1 MVPTHFPSSIAGV
14 PLLMPFTLN
23 FTITNL
29 TFEEDMQHPGSW
41 KFNATELI
49 LQGLLKHMFRNTS
62 SLGSLYSGCRLAS
75 LRPEKD
81 GAATRV
87 DAICMHRPD
96 PKGPGLDREQ
106 LYWELSHLT
115 HGIALLGPYTLDR
128 DSLYVN
134 GYTHQALNSTP
145 SIAMTSTIFPATS
158 MAPVSVSTVASPAL
172 VPFTLNFT
180 INNLPY
186 VEDMHR
192 PGSWKFNHTE
202 RVLQDL
208 LRLLFNNTRL
218 GHIYSGCR
226 LTSLRPEKNG
236 AATGVDAVCT
246 HRPDPVGPGLDR
258 EQLYWELSQLT
269 HGVTRLGPYTLDQD
283 SLYVNGYSHWT
294 SATSA
299 TTAGTST
306 FFPVSSLAPS
316 SKPIATD
323 LHLVSFTLNFTI
335 TNMQYTEDMGRPSS
349 LKFSATKSILQ
360 HQLRVLFSKTSV
372 GPLYAG
378 CSLELLR
385 PEKRGAATG
394 VNIVCRLHSD
404 PTRPALNT
412 QQLYWELSRAT
423 DGITQLGSFSLDR
436 NSLYVNGYTY
446 AALAPPTTTGEVSE
460 EPFTLNFT
468 IDNLR
473 YSADMGRP
481 GSHKFNI
488 TDTLMQHLLSP
499 LFQRSSLGARYAGC
513 RVISLRSVKNGAKTR
528 VNILCTYRQSP
539 SGPSLLAKQVF
550 HELSRQT
557 HGITRLGPYSLDKD
571 SLYLNGY
578 NERGPDEP
586 PTTPAPATTFL
597 PTSPSPV
604 QPESTTAMGYNLKT
618 LTLNFTISNLP
629 YSADMSNGS
638 AMFNSTKMILHRLLG
653 SLFQKSSLGPF
664 YSACRLIS
672 LKPEKDGATT
682 SVDVVCTYH
691 PDPMSHRLDIEQ
703 LYWELSQ
710 LTHGVTQLGFYTLVK
725 DSLFINGYAPQSLS
739 IQREYQLNFHII
751 NWNLSNPD
759 PTSPESIALLWDVND
774 KVTKLYRSSQLQD
787 VFLYCLV
794 TNLTLDPISVTIK
807 ARFSSSVDSS
817 MVKQVFLDKT
827 LNTSSH
833 WLGATYQ
840 LTDVHVTDAEPS
852 VHPPTD
858 QPVISPSF
866 QKVQLNF
873 TVTNLFYSQDM
884 KQPDTPKY
892 QRNKRNIEDAL
903 NQLFRNSSIKTHF
916 SDCEVSAFRSVPPS
930 NHTGVNAQC
939 YFTLLTRSP
948 YQVVI
953 YEEFLRLTKNGT
965 QLQNFTL
972 DRNSL
977 LVDGY
982 SPNRN
987 DVVTEN
993 SDLPFWAIILICLAG
1008 LLLLI
1013 MVLISFFLVTV
1024 HRRKKEADYEVQQ
1037 HQPNSMGHYLPHLDL
1052 RKLQ

>member
-1 MVPTHFPSSIAGV
+1 MNGCPWTTTYTAQVSLGGFSKSG
-14 PLLMPFTLN
+14 
-23 FTITNL
+23 
-29 TFEEDMQHPGSW
+29 G
-41 KFNATELI
+41 
-49 LQGLLKHMFRNTS
+49 GLCS
-62 SLGSLYSGCRLAS
+62 SLI
-75 LRPEKD
+75 P
-81 GAATRV
+81 
-87 DAICMHRPD
+87 P
-96 PKGPGLDREQ
+96 
-106 LYWELSHLT
+106 LS
-115 HGIALLGPYTLDR
+115 
-128 DSLYVN
+128 
-134 GYTHQALNSTP
+134 
-145 SIAMTSTIFPATS
+145 
-158 MAPVSVSTVASPAL
+158 
-172 VPFTLNFT
+172 
-180 INNLPY
+180 
-186 VEDMHR
+186 
-192 PGSWKFNHTE
+192 
-202 RVLQDL
+202 
-208 LRLLFNNTRL
+208 
-218 GHIYSGCR
+218 
-226 LTSLRPEKNG
+226 
-236 AATGVDAVCT
+236 
-246 HRPDPVGPGLDR
+246 
-258 EQLYWELSQLT
+258 
-269 HGVTRLGPYTLDQD
+269 
-283 SLYVNGYSHWT
+283 
-294 SATSA
+294 
-299 TTAGTST
+299 TA
-306 FFPVSSLAPS
+306 
-316 SKPIATD
+316 
-323 LHLVSFTLNFTI
+323 
-335 TNMQYTEDMGRPSS
+335 
-349 LKFSATKSILQ
+349 
-360 HQLRVLFSKTSV
+360 
-372 GPLYAG
+372 
-378 CSLELLR
+378 
-385 PEKRGAATG
+385 
-394 VNIVCRLHSD
+394 
-404 PTRPALNT
+404 
-412 QQLYWELSRAT
+412 
-423 DGITQLGSFSLDR
+423 
-436 NSLYVNGYTY
+436 
-446 AALAPPTTTGEVSE
+446 
-460 EPFTLNFT
+460 
-468 IDNLR
+468 
-473 YSADMGRP
+473 
-481 GSHKFNI
+481 
-488 TDTLMQHLLSP
+488 
-499 LFQRSSLGARYAGC
+499 
-513 RVISLRSVKNGAKTR
+513 
-528 VNILCTYRQSP
+528 
-539 SGPSLLAKQVF
+539 
-550 HELSRQT
+550 
-557 HGITRLGPYSLDKD
+557 
-571 SLYLNGY
+571 
-578 NERGPDEP
+578 
-586 PTTPAPATTFL
+586 PAPATTFL

-618 LTLNFTISNLP
+618 LILNFTISNLP

>member
-1 MVPTHFPSSIAGV
+1 
-14 PLLMPFTLN
+14 MPFTLN

-29 TFEEDMQHPGSW
+29 TFEEDMQHPVSW

-49 LQGLLKHMFRNTS
+49 LQGLLKHMFKNTS
-62 SLGSLYSGCRLAS
+62 SLGSLYSGCRLAL

-96 PKGPGLDREQ
+96 PRGPGLDRQQ

-115 HGIALLGPYTLDR
+115 HGITLLGPYTLDR

-145 SIAMTSTIFPATS
+145 SIA
-158 MAPVSVSTVASPAL
+158 SPAL

-180 INNLPY
+180 INNLHY

-192 PGSWKFNHTE
+192 PGSWKFNNTE

-236 AATGVDAVCT
+236 AATGVDVVCT
-246 HRPDPVGPGLDR
+246 HRPDPAGPGLDR

-269 HGVTRLGPYTLDQD
+269 HG
-283 SLYVNGYSHWT
+283 YSHRT
-294 SATSA
+294 SATTA
-299 TTAGTST
+299 NTAGTST

-316 SKPIATD
+316 SKPTTTD

-349 LKFSATKSILQ
+349 QKFSATERILQ
-360 HQLRVLFSKTSV
+360 QRLRVLLSKTSV

-394 VNIVCRLHSD
+394 VNVVCRLHSD
-404 PTRPALNT
+404 PARPALNK
-412 QQLYWELSRAT
+412 QQLYWELSRGT

-446 AALAPPTTTGEVSE
+446 AALAPPTTPGEVSE

-473 YSADMGRP
+473 YSADMGHP

-539 SGPSLLAKQVF
+539 SCPSLLAKQVF

-571 SLYLNGY
+571 SLYLN
-578 NERGPDEP
+578 
-586 PTTPAPATTFL
+586 
-597 PTSPSPV
+597 
-604 QPESTTAMGYNLKT
+604 AMGYNLKT

-672 LKPEKDGATT
+672 VKPEKDGATT

-691 PDPMSHRLDIEQ
+691 ADPMSHRLDIEQ

-759 PTSPESIALLWDVND
+759 PMSSEYIALLWDVND
-774 KVTKLYRSSQLQD
+774 KVFGGQEKE
-787 VFLYCLV
+787 
-794 TNLTLDPISVTIK
+794 
-807 ARFSSSVDSS
+807 
-817 MVKQVFLDKT
+817 
-827 LNTSSH
+827 
-833 WLGATYQ
+833 
-840 LTDVHVTDAEPS
+840 AEPS
-852 VHPPTD
+852 IHPPTD
-858 QPVISPSF
+858 QPMISPSF

-873 TVTNLFYSQDM
+873 TITNLFYSQDM

-892 QRNKRNIEDAL
+892 QRNKKNIEDAVRMGFCAHSVPLQRL

-916 SDCEVSAFRSVPPS
+916 SGCEVSAFRSVPPS
-930 NHTGVNAQC
+930 NHTGVNAEC
-939 YFTLLTRSP
+939 NFMLLTRSP

-977 LVDGY
+977 LVD
-982 SPNRN
+982 
-987 DVVTEN
+987 
-993 SDLPFWAIILICLAG
+993 
-1008 LLLLI
+1008 
-1013 MVLISFFLVTV
+1013 
-1024 HRRKKEADYEVQQ
+1024 
-1037 HQPNSMGHYLPHLDL
+1037 
-1052 RKLQ
+1052 

>member
-1 MVPTHFPSSIAGV
+1 MLVEQAE
-14 PLLMPFTLN
+14 LRKLTLSQQSGKPAN
-23 FTITNL
+23 NL
-29 TFEEDMQHPGSW
+29 AYTTETQKGSR
-41 KFNATELI
+41 FVI
-49 LQGLLKHMFRNTS
+49 
-62 SLGSLYSGCRLAS
+62 
-75 LRPEKD
+75 
-81 GAATRV
+81 
-87 DAICMHRPD
+87 ICIS
-96 PKGPGLDREQ
+96 KNEGE
-106 LYWELSHLT
+106 
-115 HGIALLGPYTLDR
+115 
-128 DSLYVN
+128 

-180 INNLPY
+180 INNLHY
-186 VEDMHR
+186 VEDMRR

-299 TTAGTST
+299 TT
-306 FFPVSSLAPS
+306 
-316 SKPIATD
+316 TD

-335 TNMQYTEDMGRPSS
+335 TNMQYTEDMGHPSS
-349 LKFSATKSILQ
+349 LKFSATESILQ

-404 PTRPALNT
+404 PARPALNT
-412 QQLYWELSRAT
+412 QQLYWELSRGT

-499 LFQRSSLGARYAGC
+499 LFQRSSLGAQYAGC

-571 SLYLNGY
+571 SLYLNG
-578 NERGPDEP
+578 EWFSAHLTGS
-586 PTTPAPATTFL
+586 TP
-597 PTSPSPV
+597 
-604 QPESTTAMGYNLKT
+604 
-618 LTLNFTISNLP
+618 
-629 YSADMSNGS
+629 
-638 AMFNSTKMILHRLLG
+638 
-653 SLFQKSSLGPF
+653 
-664 YSACRLIS
+664 
-672 LKPEKDGATT
+672 
-682 SVDVVCTYH
+682 
-691 PDPMSHRLDIEQ
+691 
-703 LYWELSQ
+703 
-710 LTHGVTQLGFYTLVK
+710 
-725 DSLFINGYAPQSLS
+725 
-739 IQREYQLNFHII
+739 
-751 NWNLSNPD
+751 
-759 PTSPESIALLWDVND
+759 
-774 KVTKLYRSSQLQD
+774 
-787 VFLYCLV
+787 
-794 TNLTLDPISVTIK
+794 
-807 ARFSSSVDSS
+807 
-817 MVKQVFLDKT
+817 
-827 LNTSSH
+827 
-833 WLGATYQ
+833 
-840 LTDVHVTDAEPS
+840 
-852 VHPPTD
+852 
-858 QPVISPSF
+858 
-866 QKVQLNF
+866 
-873 TVTNLFYSQDM
+873 
-884 KQPDTPKY
+884 
-892 QRNKRNIEDAL
+892 
-903 NQLFRNSSIKTHF
+903 
-916 SDCEVSAFRSVPPS
+916 
-930 NHTGVNAQC
+930 
-939 YFTLLTRSP
+939 
-948 YQVVI
+948 
-953 YEEFLRLTKNGT
+953 
-965 QLQNFTL
+965 
-972 DRNSL
+972 
-977 LVDGY
+977 
-982 SPNRN
+982 
-987 DVVTEN
+987 
-993 SDLPFWAIILICLAG
+993 
-1008 LLLLI
+1008 
-1013 MVLISFFLVTV
+1013 
-1024 HRRKKEADYEVQQ
+1024 
-1037 HQPNSMGHYLPHLDL
+1037 
-1052 RKLQ
+1052 